1 MNSFYN
7 DPAVELD
14 PKFQRNLKLNWDD
27 IQSIQDLYGAPKSS
41 KTNRKQFREENVK
54 GPYSAA
60 VTISPS
66 RIMVKRSKNSHEI
79 ALVSTL
85 ISTFRL
91 FKENMVLPDYQEE
104 H

>member
-14 PKFQRNLKLNWDD
+14 PKLQRNLKLNWDD

-60 VTISPS
+60 VAISPS
-66 RIMVKRSKNSHEI
+66 RIMVKNIKNFQRG
-79 ALVSTL
+79 LVTRL
-85 ISTFRL
+85 GFGMGFFRNL
-91 FKENMVLPDYQEE
+91 KYQSGIGIF
-104 H
+104 

>member
-14 PKFQRNLKLNWDD
+14 PKLQRSLKLNWDD

-54 GPYSAA
+54 GLYSAA
-60 VTISPS
+60 ITISPS
-66 RIMVKRSKNSHEI
+66 RIMVKI
-79 ALVSTL
+79 
-85 ISTFRL
+85 
-91 FKENMVLPDYQEE
+91 
-104 H
+104 